1 MAPGARYARSMR
13 LQRLGPVGSEQ
24 VAVVVDD
31 VAYDLGQLTNDFDAD
46 FFAADGLRRVRDLV
60 AAGTLK
66 PIPGAAELRVGPP
79 IGRPGKIVCVGLNYR
94 DHVAETGQAMPAEP
108 MVFMKDPSTIVGPND
123 DLVIPRGSRK
133 TDWEVELGVVI
144 GSTAH
149 YLASPEEA
157 LEHVAGYVLVND
169 VSEREFQKERGGSID
184 KGKNCATFSP
194 LGPWFVPREEI
205 ADPQQLRLATTVNG
219 ESRQDGT
226 TADMIFEVAHIVWYL
241 SQFMPLYPGELVLT
255 GTPAGVALG
264 MAEPAFLR
272 AGDIVEISGEGL
284 GATRQRCV
292 PA

>member
-1 MAPGARYARSMR
+1 MR
-13 LQRLGPVGSEQ
+13 LQRLGPVGSERPAVQ
-24 VAVVVDD
+24 VDG
-31 VAYDLGQLTNDFDAD
+31 VAYDLAQLTNDFDGD
-46 FFAADGLRRVRDLV
+46 FFAADGVRRVRDLID
-60 AAGTLK
+60 AGTLK
-66 PIPGAAELRVGPP
+66 PIPRAEQLRVGPP
-79 IGRPGKIVCVGLNYR
+79 IARPGKVVCVGLNYR
-94 DHVAETGQAMPAEP
+94 DHAAETGQAVPDEP

-144 GSTAH
+144 GRAAH
-149 YLASPEEA
+149 YLESPEAA

-184 KGKNCATFSP
+184 KGKNCATFAP
-194 LGPWFVPREEI
+194 LGPWFLSRDEVD
-205 ADPQQLRLATTVNG
+205 DPQALRLTTTVNG
-219 ESRQDGT
+219 EPRQDGT
-226 TADMIFEVAHIVWYL
+226 TADMIFGVAHIVWYL
-241 SQFMPLYPGELVLT
+241 SQFMPLHPGELVLT

-272 AGDIVEISGEGL
+272 VGDVVELTVEGL

>member
-1 MAPGARYARSMR
+1 MRFVQRRDGDRVVPGIVDGDRVYDLAGVDQVDGALLARSEE
-13 LQRLGPVGSEQ
+13 QLGE
-24 VAVVVDD
+24 
-31 VAYDLGQLTNDFDAD
+31 LE
-46 FFAADGLRRVRDLV
+46 AAALATEGRDLEGLDL
-60 AAGTLK
+60 AA
-66 PIPGAAELRVGPP
+66 PIA
-79 IGRPGKIVCVGLNYR
+79 RPVKIVCIGLNYR
-94 DHVAETGQAMPAEP
+94 DHAAETGAAIPEEP
-108 MVFMKDPSTIVGPND
+108 VIFMKDPSTIVGPND

-205 ADPQQLRLATTVNG
+205 ADPQQLRLTTTVNG

-272 AGDIVEISGEGL
+272 AGDVVEISGEGL